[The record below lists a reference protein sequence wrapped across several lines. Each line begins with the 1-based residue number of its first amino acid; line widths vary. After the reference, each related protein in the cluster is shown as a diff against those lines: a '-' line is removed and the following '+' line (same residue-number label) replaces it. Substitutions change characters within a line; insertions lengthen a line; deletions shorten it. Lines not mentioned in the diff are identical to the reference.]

1 MAVQFVNQFDN
12 YLIQRLDLSREIAE
26 NVEDYLVPKD
36 SCRRRSDDR
45 ESKGLYKI
53 GRVRSHILLR
63 RLNLDLWLCL
73 RF

>member
-26 NVEDYLVPKD
+26 NVEDNLVPKD
-36 SCRRRSDDR
+36 SCRSRSDDR